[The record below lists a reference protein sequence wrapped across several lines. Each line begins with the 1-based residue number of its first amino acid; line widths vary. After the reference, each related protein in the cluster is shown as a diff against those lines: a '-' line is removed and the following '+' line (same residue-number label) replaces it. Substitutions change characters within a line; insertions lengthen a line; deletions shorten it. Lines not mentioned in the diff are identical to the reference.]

1 MKVKKASSKLV
12 AIAVAF
18 ALIAGSGTGSV
29 AALEKGPRASPEQV
43 QAMETWTYTLAVQ
56 AATYGAPLVAMYNL
70 RSSVAFGAKQYTLTL
85 KPPMAYAQ
93 PVPPGFWSVT
103 MYDKNTSYTVDN
115 PINRYHL
122 ADYDALKKN
131 ADGSITLYL
140 QTTSPGADKESNWL
154 PAPPGVMPVGGK

>member
-43 QAMETWTYTLAVQ
+43 QAIETWTYMLAVQ

-93 PVPPGFWSVT
+93 PVPPGPFYLIFRNYAPNPSVSEGL
-103 MYDKNTSYTVDN
+103 KNRATFE
-115 PINRYHL
+115 
-122 ADYDALKKN
+122 
-131 ADGSITLYL
+131 G
-140 QTTSPGADKESNWL
+140 
-154 PAPPGVMPVGGK
+154 PPGVMPVGGK